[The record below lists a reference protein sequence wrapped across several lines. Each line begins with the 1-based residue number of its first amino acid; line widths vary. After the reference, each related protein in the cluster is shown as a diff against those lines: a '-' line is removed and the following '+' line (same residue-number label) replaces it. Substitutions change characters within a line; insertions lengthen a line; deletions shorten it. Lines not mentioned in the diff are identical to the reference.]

1 MKIQSVRQVK
11 VPIEA
16 VLGGT
21 EVTVE
26 QIAGLHAGSIVELDE
41 MAGEPVSLVASGRQ
55 IARGEVIVIDG
66 HFGIRVTELVNE
78 VP

>member
-1 MKIQSVRQVK
+1 MKVQSVKQVK
-11 VPIEA
+11 VPVEV

-26 QIAGLHAGSIVELDE
+26 QIAGLHPGSIVELDE
-41 MAGEPVSLVASGRQ
+41 MAGEPVQLVASDRR

-66 HFGIRVTELVNE
+66 HFGIRVTELVSE